1 MPRAA
6 FVRREYKERR
16 LITRI
21 EKRGRVTN
29 RQLWILRVVY
39 LARFGFIA
47 DDLLNSRWRVFPFL
61 GISQRGASRK
71 SDVAVAEWLA
81 VNGPWLLVSSQLSV
95 VSWAQDT
102 NH

>member
-1 MPRAA
+1 MPREA
-6 FVRREYKERR
+6 FVRRKYKERR

-21 EKRGRVTN
+21 GKSVRATN

-47 DDLLNSRWRVFPFL
+47 DEILNSRWRIFPFL

-71 SDVAVAEWLA
+71 SDVAVAS
-81 VNGPWLLVSSQLSV
+81 G
-95 VSWAQDT
+95 
-102 NH
+102 